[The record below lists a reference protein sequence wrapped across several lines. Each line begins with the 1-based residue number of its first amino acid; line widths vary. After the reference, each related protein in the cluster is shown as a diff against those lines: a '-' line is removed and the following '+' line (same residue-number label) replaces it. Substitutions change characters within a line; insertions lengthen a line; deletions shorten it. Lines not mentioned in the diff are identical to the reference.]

1 MKKKY
6 IVEFTHLDG
15 TVENIELVTED
26 IQWSIEQWSRNRA
39 ISKYE
44 ILEED
49 NSSNKRMLFG

>member
-15 TVENIELVTED
+15 TVESIELVTED
-26 IQWSIEQWSRNRA
+26 IQRSIEQWSRNRA

-44 ILEED
+44 ILEEG

>member
-6 IVEFTHLDG
+6 IVEFTLLDG

-44 ILEED
+44 ILEEG

>member
-15 TVENIELVTED
+15 IVENIEFVTED
-26 IQWSIEQWSRNRA
+26 LQWSIEQWSRNRA

-44 ILEED
+44 ILEEG

>member
-6 IVEFTHLDG
+6 IVKFTHLGG

-26 IQWSIEQWSRNRA
+26 ILWSIDQWSRNRA

-44 ILEED
+44 ILEEGH
-49 NSSNKRMLFG
+49 SSNKRMLFG

>member
-6 IVEFTHLDG
+6 IVEFTHIDG

-26 IQWSIEQWSRNRA
+26 IQWAIDQWSRNRA

-44 ILEED
+44 ILEEGQS
-49 NSSNKRMLFG
+49 NSKRMLFG

>member
-6 IVEFTHLDG
+6 IVEFTLLDG
-15 TVENIELVTED
+15 TVENIELVSED

-44 ILEED
+44 ILEEG